1 VNQLLPKEYRGLL
14 KGFLKAKRFP
24 ALFEWII
31 ESKRQEISA
40 NGRQLWAMRTVSVS
54 SLLL

>member
-1 VNQLLPKEYRGLL
+1 MVNQLLPEEYRGLL

-24 ALFEWII
+24 ALFGWII

-40 NGRQLWAMRTVSVS
+40 NGRQLGHAHSFGF
-54 SLLL
+54 

>member
-24 ALFEWII
+24 ALLGWRI
-31 ESKRQEISA
+31 ESKHQKISA
-40 NGRQLWAMRTVSVS
+40 NGRQLWAMRKVSVS